1 MTARESIDRRGRTI
15 LLLDDVYSDCGR
27 IGTSSV
33 VRLCMMC
40 CCRWKN
46 GVWKPTGSFS
56 PFVSFLIA
64 NAARG
69 GGTDDVACRGAIIA
83 ERHLTSGD
91 VIT

>member
-1 MTARESIDRRGRTI
+1 MYDV
-15 LLLDDVYSDCGR
+15 LL
-27 IGTSSV
+27 SV
-33 VRLCMMC
+33 EERCLETD
-40 CCRWKN
+40 WFFL
-46 GVWKPTGSFS
+46 S
-56 PFVSFLIA
+56 FVSFLMA